1 MGFKEN
7 SKNEKYTLPAGAS
20 VAMTLYAMHR
30 NPEYFPNPE
39 LFQPERF
46 LPEQS
51 EGRHPFAYIPFSAGP
66 RNCVGMWAILY
77 SIVVYY
83 KIICNQL
90 HFLYLCLGFKF
101 AMIELKV
108 VLSHLLRRFHFSTS
122 EDPSMPLMEPSLG
135 AIVITPKNGLKL
147 TVKKRV

>member
-1 MGFKEN
+1 MGADGYLCTVSLYMYIYRDLGISTIDTNFDLGFKEN

-46 LPEQS
+46 FPEQS

-66 RNCVGMWAILY
+66 RNCVGM
-77 SIVVYY
+77 
-83 KIICNQL
+83 
-90 HFLYLCLGFKF
+90 
-101 AMIELKV
+101 
-108 VLSHLLRRFHFSTS
+108 
-122 EDPSMPLMEPSLG
+122 
-135 AIVITPKNGLKL
+135 
-147 TVKKRV
+147 